1 MAVEAL
7 GKGEPDK
14 GICFK
19 PTKQSVVILPI
30 GRPGIFGPCR
40 TVFSEM
46 QNTCVGGGTP
56 VYIVSMLICSPE
68 AWICM
73 AGWWSACVCVCL
85 IQGFSLE
92 RMGKH
97 WVFYSH

>member
-1 MAVEAL
+1 MNDIPSHL
-7 GKGEPDK
+7 DGSGRIRKGRA
-14 GICFK
+14 G
-19 PTKQSVVILPI
+19 QGV
-30 GRPGIFGPCR
+30 GGG
-40 TVFSEM
+40 
-46 QNTCVGGGTP
+46 VGGGTP

-85 IQGFSLE
+85 IQGFSSE